1 MVTNAIV
8 SDHIRPETIVLIP
21 AWLTKAL
28 IVFAERNDAFLI
40 QFAVFISSSHGR
52 IENLKNSKKCHVEA
66 EQRPVLWRSRQKPLS
81 ANCKKHSDRMNSYNG
96 GITGMPLATMAIVI
110 ALFGAL
116 WPLMQSLE

>member
-21 AWLTKAL
+21 AWLTKKTL

-52 IENLKNSKKCHVEA
+52 IENVKK
-66 EQRPVLWRSRQKPLS
+66 
-81 ANCKKHSDRMNSYNG
+81 
-96 GITGMPLATMAIVI
+96 
-110 ALFGAL
+110 
-116 WPLMQSLE
+116 